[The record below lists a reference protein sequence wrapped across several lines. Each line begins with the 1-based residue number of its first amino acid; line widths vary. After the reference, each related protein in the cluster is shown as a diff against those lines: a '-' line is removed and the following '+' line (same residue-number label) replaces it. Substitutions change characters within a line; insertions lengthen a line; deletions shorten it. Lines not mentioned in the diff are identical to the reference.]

1 MSVNLDVRLVGPG
14 EDDYV
19 REAWE
24 LKERIRERQGVLRQR
39 WSFFSDAYRRARA
52 HLYFA
57 DEELVGFAVVRRD
70 GYLLFLAVSP
80 EYQGQG
86 FGRRL
91 IADLAE
97 EHSTVTCHTR
107 TNNRQAL
114 EFYESVGFER
124 VRRVDN
130 YYEDGG
136 DAYYLKLGEH
146 EGLTSK
152 IQRLLGG

>member
-1 MSVNLDVRLVGPG
+1 MSVNLDVRVVEPG
-14 EDDYV
+14 DDDHV

-24 LKERIRERQGVLRQR
+24 LKERIREEQGVLRQR
-39 WSFFSDAYRRARA
+39 WGFFSDAYRRART

-57 DEELVGFAVVRRD
+57 DEDLVGFAVVRRD

-80 EYQGQG
+80 DYQGQG

-91 IADLAE
+91 IADLAT
-97 EHSTVTCHTR
+97 EHNTVTCHTR
-107 TNNRQAL
+107 TTNREAL
-114 EFYESVGFER
+114 DFYESVGFER

-136 DAYYLKLGEH
+136 DAYYLRLGET
-146 EGLTSK
+146 EGLASK